1 MRVCRLI
8 HGKDS
13 SGLIQCQFK
22 GKSLRYVFNDDHR
35 RHKFDRNPSAPVDVF
50 SAFNT
55 EKSTWGREGEGS
67 GQSLL
72 LRLLK
77 RCAVIPE
84 ENPGYQTR
92 TPCGGPH
99 AAGGPQPAHGLQ
111 PPPLPSSPRELSFP
125 ARSLAVLAVS
135 VCRLGPGG
143 GGPQAAA
150 SASPARER

>member
-1 MRVCRLI
+1 MRPCLRTKRVTGRHQILI
-8 HGKDS
+8 LS
-13 SGLIQCQFK
+13 ELT
-22 GKSLRYVFNDDHR
+22 
-35 RHKFDRNPSAPVDVF
+35 VDVF

-92 TPCGGPH
+92 TPGG
-99 AAGGPQPAHGLQ
+99 
-111 PPPLPSSPRELSFP
+111 
-125 ARSLAVLAVS
+125 
-135 VCRLGPGG
+135 LGFN
-143 GGPQAAA
+143 
-150 SASPARER
+150 SALLLL